1 MNRKGLGYALVFA
14 SMFGFIGLTSC
25 AHEQQLTS
33 ITIQPKTENFG
44 AADVPVS
51 ADAGLNVQLRAL
63 GSYIHPPVT
72 KDITEQV
79 TWNSNTPDMVTVS
92 STGLATATGLSC
104 GNTLISATV
113 TTNKS
118 TGNLSSTGAI
128 VTGSMTANVICF
140 TGGGGGTAP
149 NLTVNFAGA
158 GSGTVSSSP
167 PGLGCAST
175 CSASFPSGT
184 VITLT
189 ATPNGSTFGSWS
201 GCDSVSGQNCTVT
214 LNSDRSVAVTF
225 N

>member
-1 MNRKGLGYALVFA
+1 MNRKGLRYVFVFA
-14 SMFGFIGLTSC
+14 EMLCFIGLTSC

-33 ITIQPKTENFG
+33 ISVQPKTEDFG
-44 AADVPVS
+44 AANIPVS

-72 KDITEQV
+72 KDITGQV

-128 VTGSMTANVICF
+128 VTGYMTANVICF
-140 TGGGGGTAP
+140 SASGGGGGA
-149 NLTVNFAGA
+149 NLTVTFAGT
-158 GSGTVSSSP
+158 GSGTVTSSP

-175 CSASFPSGT
+175 CSATFASGT
-184 VITLT
+184 VVTLT
-189 ATPNGSTFGSWS
+189 AAPNGSTFGGWT
-201 GCDSVSGQNCTVT
+201 GCDSVSGQVCTVN
-214 LNSDRSVAVTF
+214 LNSSRTVAVTF